1 MTGAVPAKDLP
12 APHLA
17 ERSVAW
23 AAAGRAGV
31 AERRGLTVKGREEPL
46 DVVVLR
52 EDAAAVA

>member
-1 MTGAVPAKDLP
+1 
-12 APHLA
+12 
-17 ERSVAW
+17 VAW